1 MKKLLFTVAA
11 FSFATF
17 SFAQK
22 KADDVAK
29 FKSEVID
36 MGKLQQGNPT
46 TAIFTVA
53 NIGKEPLIIEQAN
66 PTCGCTI
73 GDYTKS
79 PIAPGQSGE
88 IKATYNAAGVG
99 HFEKRLTVKF
109 AGADDIKSITIKGD
123 VLTKE
128 EYAKLNGTGTG
139 TPAATTTEAPK
150 AQTATPAP
158 VAPVKKAA
166 ASDKHSMK
174 KAVKKT
180 STASVAHQ
188 N

>member
-11 FSFATF
+11 FSFVAF
-17 SFAQK
+17 SYAQK
-22 KADDVAK
+22 KADELGK
-29 FKSEVID
+29 FKSETID
-36 MGKLQQGNPT
+36 MGKLQQGTPT

-53 NIGKEPLIIEQAN
+53 NIGNTPLIIEQAN

-79 PIAPGQSGE
+79 PIAPGQNGE
-88 IKATYNAAGVG
+88 IKATYNAVGVG

-109 AGADDIKSITIKGD
+109 AGADDMKSITIKGD

-128 EYAKLNGTGTG
+128 EYAKLNGSNSG
-139 TPAATTTEAPK
+139 TPAATNTVAPK
-150 AQTATPAP
+150 LQNATPAP
-158 VAPVKKAA
+158 VKKDA

-174 KAVKKT
+174 KAAKKT
-180 STASVAHQ
+180 SATSVAHS

>member
-29 FKSEVID
+29 FKTEVID
-36 MGKLQQGNPT
+36 MGKLQQGSPT

-73 GDYTKS
+73 GDYTRS
-79 PIAPGQSGE
+79 PIAPGQNGE

-109 AGADDIKSITIKGD
+109 AGADDMKSITIKGD

-128 EYAKLNGTGTG
+128 EYAKLNGSNSGAASETNTVTPKLQQA
-139 TPAATTTEAPK
+139 TPAAT
-150 AQTATPAP
+150 
-158 VAPVKKAA
+158 PVKKAT
-166 ASDKHSMK
+166 STDKHSMK
-174 KAVKKT
+174 KGVKKT
-180 STASVAHQ
+180 STASVAQ
-188 N
+188 

>member
-1 MKKLLFTVAA
+1 MCIR
-11 FSFATF
+11 
-17 SFAQK
+17 
-22 KADDVAK
+22 DR
-29 FKSEVID
+29 
-36 MGKLQQGNPT
+36 
-46 TAIFTVA
+46 
-53 NIGKEPLIIEQAN
+53 AN

-79 PIAPGQSGE
+79 PIAPGQNGE
-88 IKATYNAAGVG
+88 IKATYNAVGVG

-109 AGADDIKSITIKGD
+109 AGADDMKSITIKGD

-128 EYAKLNGTGTG
+128 EYAKLNGSNSG
-139 TPAATTTEAPK
+139 TPAATNAVAPK
-150 AQTATPAP
+150 LQNATPAP
-158 VAPVKKAA
+158 VKKEA

-180 STASVAHQ
+180 SATSVAHS